1 VSGGSTG
8 GWIPKTT
15 RPGHPLAG
23 MELAIFDKDGTL
35 IEFHLMWSDWV
46 RALADELAGAHGHR
60 LDDVVYR
67 MMGVDPATGLVTPH
81 GALAATPMARL
92 RTALVD
98 ALEGE
103 RISRTDAERIVRHA
117 WHSPDP
123 VTLAR
128 PVTDLHAL
136 FTALRAAGTRIA
148 VATSDDREP
157 TERTLAH
164 LGVAD
169 LVDAVA
175 CADDGRPVKPE
186 PHAVAW
192 LCHTLDV
199 PVHRTAVIGDS
210 PADLRMGRAAGAG
223 VVVGVLTGV
232 GDRRT
237 LQPLADVVL
246 DSIEELLPAA
256 D

>member
-1 VSGGSTG
+1 
-8 GWIPKTT
+8 
-15 RPGHPLAG
+15 
-23 MELAIFDKDGTL
+23 
-35 IEFHLMWSDWV
+35 
-46 RALADELAGAHGHR
+46 
-60 LDDVVYR
+60 
-67 MMGVDPATGLVTPH
+67 
-81 GALAATPMARL
+81 
-92 RTALVD
+92 
-98 ALEGE
+98 
-103 RISRTDAERIVRHA
+103 
-117 WHSPDP
+117 
-123 VTLAR
+123 
-128 PVTDLHAL
+128 
-136 FTALRAAGTRIA
+136 
-148 VATSDDREP
+148 
-157 TERTLAH
+157 
-164 LGVAD
+164 
-169 LVDAVA
+169 VDAVA

>member
-1 VSGGSTG
+1 ML
-8 GWIPKTT
+8 

-35 IEFHLMWSDWV
+35 IEFHVMWSDWV
-46 RALADELAGAHGHR
+46 GALADELAGAHGAR
-60 LDDVVYR
+60 LDEIVYR
-67 MMGVDPATGLVTPH
+67 TMGVDPMTGLVLPH

-92 RTALVD
+92 RSALVEALVD
-98 ALEGE
+98 E
-103 RISRTDAERIVRHA
+103 RISRSEAERIVRQA

-128 PVTDLHAL
+128 PVTDLRVL

-169 LVDAVA
+169 LVEAVA

-192 LCHTLDV
+192 LCRTVDV
-199 PVHRTAVIGDS
+199 PVHRAAVIGDS

-237 LQPLADVVL
+237 LQALADVVI
-246 DSIEELLPAA
+246 DSIEDLLPTPA
-256 D
+256 